1 MTGKARVAGAGD
13 TLPDVALVPASMQA
27 PAEEPR
33 TSLYQALLQL
43 KLPQL
48 RAMAAARHVTGRSS
62 QREPLAEALV
72 ENMMDAQAQA
82 ALVRNLDQ
90 PARAILAV
98 ARVLQLN
105 QGNLAAP
112 PLGRVLRGRHA
123 SSGEIEAA
131 LAHLGEVGLLL
142 PVFDGA
148 SRHQAY
154 YGFPAAVAA
163 GLIPLLP
170 EIRAYSGDLPAPH
183 GDPDAAS
190 VMAKFDAL
198 LDALT
203 RHSYRLA
210 EAGPRTYRGRTTWM
224 LGRWEVVGDLPDAPR
239 GRLAVDDRPR
249 GVEVAAPAL
258 ELAEG
263 RLAGLRA
270 AAGMGSDEE
279 VRFFLFV
286 AEGLDLLG
294 RAGVGLVPFAEKVAT
309 FRAQSPE
316 RRYVQMIATALQL
329 GGWSELGLLLAQDP
343 GLALFR
349 NATLHYAEP
358 VHMHADVGH
367 IRAALILMLAWLPV
381 GPWYDLPAFLTS
393 LHRLFPEL
401 PISLQPKTGGWE
413 QLTWWFERW
422 NGGTPQY
429 LDRRSAPDWMR
440 GLGRLVTAMLTG
452 PLTWLGLVET
462 TTLDGNAQGNGSAT
476 PPAGFRLTALGALIS
491 ERPVPL
497 LGIQP
502 LPAGV
507 APQPAPTLGYA
518 LASPDM
524 LLTLDPRATTLD
536 DRITLAGLAEPI
548 RADSE
553 LCIFRLT
560 AGAVRQGFDR
570 GLDLDG
576 VLALLRRLAGDE
588 LPPALVERLRG
599 WWAAYGRLRF
609 YTGVTLLSFHDDF
622 TLAELLAS
630 TGLSNYLL
638 YQFSPRLVAVANT
651 EVDRLIG
658 ELQRAGHMPRVIDEA
673 RVGGEEG

>member
-1 MTGKARVAGAGD
+1 MTGKARSGGAAD

-27 PAEEPR
+27 PTAEVR
-33 TSLYQALLQL
+33 NSLYQALIQL

-48 RAMAAARHVTGRSS
+48 RAMAAARHVTGRGS

-72 ENMMDAQAQA
+72 ESMIDPQQQA
-82 ALVRNLDQ
+82 ALIRDLGQ
-90 PARAILAV
+90 PERAILAV
-98 ARVLQLN
+98 SCVLDLS
-105 QGNLAAP
+105 QGNIAAP

-123 SSGEIEAA
+123 SSGEIEAG
-131 LAHLGEVGLLL
+131 LAHLSELGLLL
-142 PVFDGA
+142 PIFDGA

-170 EIRAYSGDLPAPH
+170 EIRAFSGDLPALLS
-183 GDPDAAS
+183 GADAAS
-190 VMAKFDAL
+190 VTAKFDAL
-198 LDALT
+198 LDALA
-203 RHSYRLA
+203 RHSYRLG
-210 EAGPRTYRGRTTWM
+210 EGGPRTYRGRTTWM

-249 GVEVAAPAL
+249 GIEVAAPAL
-258 ELAEG
+258 ELADG
-263 RLAGLRA
+263 GLAELRA
-270 AAGMGSDEE
+270 AAGMSSDEE
-279 VRFFLFV
+279 VRFFLFL

-294 RAGVGLVPFAEKVAT
+294 RAGTALVPYPEKVDA
-309 FRAQSPE
+309 FRAQAPE
-316 RRYVQMIATALQL
+316 RRLGQMIATALQL
-329 GGWSELGLLLAQDP
+329 GGWSELSLLLAQDP

-367 IRAALILMLAWLPV
+367 IRAALLLLLAWLPV
-381 GPWYDLPAFLTS
+381 GPWYDLPSFLTC

-413 QLTWWFERW
+413 QLTWWLERW
-422 NGGTPQY
+422 NGGSPQY

-440 GLGRLVTAMLTG
+440 GLGRLVTAMVTG

-462 TTLDGNAQGNGSAT
+462 TTLDGSTQQSGTAG
-476 PPAGFRLTALGALIS
+476 PPAGFRLTALGGLIS

-497 LGIQP
+497 LGVQP

-507 APQPAPTLGYA
+507 NPQPAPSLGYA
-518 LASPDM
+518 LAPPDV
-524 LLTLDPRATTLD
+524 LLTLDPRTTALD
-536 DRITLAGLAEPI
+536 DLITLAGLAEPI

-553 LCIFRLT
+553 LCVFRLT
-560 AGAVRQGFDR
+560 AAAARQGFDR

-576 VLALLRRLAGDE
+576 VLALLRRLAGDA
-588 LPPALVERLRG
+588 LPSALVERLRG
-599 WWAAYGRLRF
+599 WWGAYGRLRF

-630 TGLSNYLL
+630 TGLRNYLL

-651 EVDRLIG
+651 EVDKLIG

-673 RVGGEEG
+673 RSGGEEG